1 MKIILDGRVVRMSG
15 FGKNRSSVPRE
26 ARKSPAAEWN
36 DDKTASYRS
45 EFASLYAMLD
55 ELPDHVW
62 AIP

>member
-1 MKIILDGRVVRMSG
+1 MSG